1 MHPLLLFRRYVSSFM
16 GLFLTSSPPFFPS
29 PPHLPTPFSALV
41 GKGVEE
47 VPIWYTI
54 LRVLLLAMEFEGD
67 KLDLL
72 QRLLTNRGTTM
83 TWKGPATGTDARNHA
98 LLLDALGK
106 FDDSHRRALEPLLLA
121 ANSAIARAYEVK
133 IVQEII
139 STDGDDKDADT
150 GLISTPQAPIDTL
163 VEVPILT
170 FNDLRIWYRTLNNHR
185 KWCDSGIFAL

>member
-1 MHPLLLFRRYVSSFM
+1 MHPLLLFRRYVTTFT
-16 GLFLTSSPPFFPS
+16 GLFLTLSPPFLPS
-29 PPHLPTPFSALV
+29 LPHLPTPISALV

-83 TWKGPATGTDARNHA
+83 TWKGPVTGTDAKNHE
-98 LLLDALGK
+98 LLLVALGK
-106 FDDSHRRALEPLLLA
+106 FNESHKGALEPLLLA
-121 ANSAIARAYEVK
+121 ANSSIARAAEVK
-133 IVQEII
+133 IEQEIL
-139 STDGDDKDADT
+139 STEGDNNDTAT
-150 GLISTPQAPIDTL
+150 GLIFTPLSYVDTL
-163 VEVPILT
+163 DESSIV
-170 FNDLRIWYRTLNNHR
+170 NSYDLRMWYRTLNNHR

>member
-1 MHPLLLFRRYVSSFM
+1 MHPLLLFRRYVTTFT
-16 GLFLTSSPPFFPS
+16 GLFLTLSPPFLPS
-29 PPHLPTPFSALV
+29 LPHLPTPISALV
-41 GKGVEE
+41 GKGVEQ

-106 FDDSHRRALEPLLLA
+106 FNESHKGALEPLLLA
-121 ANSAIARAYEVK
+121 ANSSIARASEVK
-133 IVQEII
+133 IEQEIL
-139 STDGDDKDADT
+139 STEGDNNDTAT
-150 GLISTPQAPIDTL
+150 GLIFTPLSYVDTL
-163 VEVPILT
+163 DESSIV
-170 FNDLRIWYRTLNNHR
+170 NSYDLRMWYRTQNNHR